1 MEYHSAVAVVTH
13 YRMAFDTQPISIS
26 AETAKDSEL
35 DLDSDNLDLSF
46 TSATYL
52 LSKYNFPSF
61 RYLVYKMASIIIC
74 PTYLNRIVKSLISSN
89 YL

>member
-13 YRMAFDTQPISIS
+13 YRIAFDIQPISIS
-26 AETAKDSEL
+26 AEDSEL
-35 DLDSDNLDLSF
+35 GLDSDNLDLSF

-61 RYLVYKMASIIIC
+61 RFLVYKMVSVIIC
-74 PTYLNRIVKSLISSN
+74 PTYLNRIVKSLISNN